1 MATSLCETTTQF
13 LFPESPSHDDPPAR
27 RARMKRLWTLK
38 HSAPIALTALAAF
51 QASSTASAVVPAP
64 VNRYTFNDG
73 TVTDIIS
80 GQNGTL
86 VDPSGSAFYSGGQVR
101 LTNNNN
107 FSSNQ
112 NFTLPTAQGAY
123 VDLPNG
129 LISSAANN
137 GSLYQFSLEFWATV
151 QTNRDWA
158 RLGDF
163 GTSNDGEDTSGGA
176 GTSDYLIV
184 VPRTGGGQANP
195 LESNVFAAGTHSAGG
210 QEDRVVA
217 PSELSAGVEHHVVV
231 TVDQTDFTAGANGT
245 LSLYLNGTLVNSGP
259 VEDEGFVDFTLF
271 NDNNNWLGRA
281 QWGDPLFD
289 GSYNEFSVYDYS
301 LSAQDVLDSFT
312 AGPVAG
318 ELAVPQLV
326 VNRDTGEMRVTNAT
340 GEQLSLLSYS
350 VASASGSIDDI
361 SWTSIDATNFDPN
374 GVWTATSDTPTLIAE
389 GTTGDG
395 GQIAAATGRTIGN
408 AWNQSP
414 FEDLIFNFTLAG
426 GTPLAGEVVYT
437 GNDGVGFA
445 PSDLNADGNTD
456 AADFTLFA
464 AASQGDLSGMSDY
477 QLYKN
482 GDLNGD
488 GANNYIDFRLFKDA
502 FIAANGAP
510 AFAALM
516 ASVPEPTSLL
526 LAIGGAF
533 GLAFRRR

>member
-1 MATSLCETTTQF
+1 
-13 LFPESPSHDDPPAR
+13 
-27 RARMKRLWTLK
+27 MKRLWTLK
-38 HSAPIALTALAAF
+38 HSAPFALTALVALQATPSVDAAP
-51 QASSTASAVVPAP
+51 TPIH
-64 VNRYTFNDG
+64 RYTFN
-73 TVTDIIS
+73 S
-80 GQNGTL
+80 GNVNDSIGGAHGTL
-86 VDPSGSAFYSGGQVR
+86 VDPSGSAFYTGGQVR
-101 LTNNNN
+101 LTNNNG

-129 LISSAANN
+129 LISGAANG

-151 QTNRDWA
+151 QQNRDWA
-158 RLGDF
+158 RMGDF
-163 GTSNDGEDTSGGA
+163 GTSNGGENTSGGA

-184 VPRTGGGQANP
+184 VPRTGGRPTPAEQNK
-195 LESNVFAAGTHSAGG
+195 FAASTHSAGG
-210 QEDRVVA
+210 QEDMIPA
-217 PSELSAGVEHHVVV
+217 PAELSINVEHHVVV
-231 TVDQTDFTAGANGT
+231 TVDQTDFTSGANGT
-245 LSLYLNGTLVNSGP
+245 LKLYLNGALVNTGP
-259 VEDEGFVDFTLF
+259 VEDQGFIDFTLF

-301 LSAQDVLDSFT
+301 LTAQDVMDSFG
-312 AGPVAG
+312 AGPVPGA
-318 ELAVPQLV
+318 LAVPQLI
-326 VNRDTGEMRVTNAT
+326 VNRDTGEMRVNNAT

-350 VASASGSIDDI
+350 VSSASGSIDDV
-361 SWTSIDATNFDPN
+361 SWTSIDATNFDTN
-374 GVWTATSDTPTLIAE
+374 GVWTASSDTAMLIAE

-395 GQIAAATGRTIGN
+395 GPFAAGIGRTIGN
-408 AWNQSP
+408 AWNPSP
-414 FEDLIFNFTLAG
+414 YEDLVFNFTLVG
-426 GTPLAGEVVYT
+426 GSQLAGEVIYT
-437 GNDGVGFA
+437 GNDGLGFA
-445 PSDLNADGNTD
+445 NSDLDADGDTD

-464 AASQGDLSGMSDY
+464 AASQSDLSGMSDY

-526 LAIGGAF
+526 LVIGGAF

>member
-1 MATSLCETTTQF
+1 
-13 LFPESPSHDDPPAR
+13 
-27 RARMKRLWTLK
+27 MKRLWTLK
-38 HSAPIALTALAAF
+38 QSAPIALTALAAF
-51 QASSTASAVVPAP
+51 QASSTALAVVPVP

-107 FSSNQ
+107 INSNQ
-112 NFTLPTAQGAY
+112 NFSLPTAQGAY
-123 VDLPNG
+123 VNLPNG

-163 GTSNDGEDTSGGA
+163 GTSNGGEDTSGGA

-184 VPRTGGGQANP
+184 VPRTGGRANP
-195 LESNVFAAGTHSAGG
+195 AEQNKFAASTHSAGG
-210 QEDRVVA
+210 QEDMIPA
-217 PSELSAGVEHHVVV
+217 PSELSTGVEHHIVV

-245 LSLYLNGTLVNSGP
+245 LSLYLNGALVNSGP
-259 VEDEGFVDFTLF
+259 VEDEGFIDFTLF

-301 LSAQDVLDSFT
+301 LSAQDVMDSFG
-312 AGPVAG
+312 AGPVPGA
-318 ELAVPQLV
+318 LAVPQLV
-326 VNRDTGEMRVTNAT
+326 VNRDTGEMRVNNAT

-350 VASASGSIDDI
+350 VSSASGSIDDV
-361 SWTSIDATNFDPN
+361 SWTSIDATNFDTN
-374 GVWTATSDTPTLIAE
+374 GVWTASSDTPMLIAE

-395 GQIAAATGRTIGN
+395 GPIAAGVGRTIGN
-408 AWNQSP
+408 AWNPSP
-414 FEDLIFNFTLAG
+414 YEDLVFNFTLVG
-426 GTPLAGEVVYT
+426 GSQLAGEVIYT
-437 GNDGVGFA
+437 GNDGLAFEN
-445 PSDLNADGNTD
+445 SDLDADGDTD

-464 AASQGDLSGMSDY
+464 AASQSDLSGMSDY

>member
-1 MATSLCETTTQF
+1 
-13 LFPESPSHDDPPAR
+13 
-27 RARMKRLWTLK
+27 MKRLWTLK
-38 HSAPIALTALAAF
+38 QSAPIALTALAAF
-51 QASSTASAVVPAP
+51 QASSTALAVVPVP

-107 FSSNQ
+107 LGSNQ
-112 NFTLPTAQGAY
+112 NFSLPTAQGAY

-163 GTSNDGEDTSGGA
+163 GTSNGGEDTSGGA

-184 VPRTGGGQANP
+184 VPRTGGRANP
-195 LESNVFAAGTHSAGG
+195 AEQNKFAASTHSAGG
-210 QEDRVVA
+210 QEDMIPA
-217 PSELSAGVEHHVVV
+217 PSELSTGVEHHIVV

-245 LSLYLNGTLVNSGP
+245 LSLYLNGALVNSGP
-259 VEDEGFVDFTLF
+259 VEDEGFIDFTLF

-301 LSAQDVLDSFT
+301 LSAQDVMDSFG
-312 AGPVAG
+312 AGPVPGA
-318 ELAVPQLV
+318 LAVPQLV
-326 VNRDTGEMRVTNAT
+326 VNRDTGEMRVNNAT

-350 VASASGSIDDI
+350 VASASGSIDEV
-361 SWTSIDATNFDPN
+361 SWTSIDATNFDTN
-374 GVWTATSDTPTLIAE
+374 GVWTASSDTALLIAE

-395 GQIAAATGRTIGN
+395 GPIAAGVGRTIGN
-408 AWNQSP
+408 AWNPSP
-414 FEDLIFNFTLAG
+414 YEDLVFNFTLVG
-426 GTPLAGEVVYT
+426 GSQLAGEVIYT
-437 GNDGVGFA
+437 GNDGLAFEN
-445 PSDLNADGNTD
+445 SDLDADGDTD

-464 AASQGDLSGMSDY
+464 AASQSDLSGMSDY